1 MKPDGTSTSSN
12 HSSLRSSFE
21 HKKNDVGSEMD
32 SVSIMNAEREQVL
45 GERMRSIVSSFRTR
59 VTSVKNRLEQP
70 PSPDDNILRFQL
82 IEFHIQIIIIYTL
95 YNKN

>member
-1 MKPDGTSTSSN
+1 
-12 HSSLRSSFE
+12 
-21 HKKNDVGSEMD
+21 MD